1 MGQGKTP
8 ERAIVIAGSVPV
20 KQVDTGQRMPRRADD
35 HEIMPARYRHKTRC
49 GREPRPRERPAPS
62 DARENIMI
70 NGEGRIVA
78 ALGAV
83 FVTLGGIHASLRGLL
98 FDETAVM
105 YYGVL
110 AILVG
115 AASFVVMLTP
125 FPSDEP

>member
-1 MGQGKTP
+1 MHVKACRVAATTMESWRRQAAKT
-8 ERAIVIAGSVPV
+8 A
-20 KQVDTGQRMPRRADD
+20 PRSG
-35 HEIMPARYRHKTRC
+35 E
-49 GREPRPRERPAPS
+49 S
-62 DARENIMI
+62 IMI
-70 NGEGRIVA
+70 RGEGRIVT

-83 FVTLGGIHASLRGLL
+83 FVTLGGIDAALRGLL